1 MAPTKSIDKTNAL
14 KGAIPDP
21 TIWTFVH
28 AAVVASLVIATLL
41 LVVFSVMALNEHR
54 GVFQLGLSLIP
65 FATLVIW
72 CSATVLYLVFR
83 AVGLLGT
90 LKQRIRHARSKRVR
104 HVGRLA
110 GHPRTAPSLTVH
122 RLPKL

>member
-28 AAVVASLVIATLL
+28 AAVVASVVIATLL
-41 LVVFSVMALNEHR
+41 LVVFSVMAFGDHR

-72 CSATVLYLVFR
+72 SSAAVLYLGFR
-83 AVGLLGT
+83 ATELLKT
-90 LKQRIRHARSKRVR
+90 LKPLIRHARTSPSGKSGMWDDWLDIPEP
-104 HVGRLA
+104 H
-110 GHPRTAPSLTVH
+110 HP
-122 RLPKL
+122 